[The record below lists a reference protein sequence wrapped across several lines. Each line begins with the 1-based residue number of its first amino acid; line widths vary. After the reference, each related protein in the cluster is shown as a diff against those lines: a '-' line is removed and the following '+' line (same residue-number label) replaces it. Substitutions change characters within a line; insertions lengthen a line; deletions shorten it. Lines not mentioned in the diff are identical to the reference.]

1 MNIINRGA
9 LPDFTFLSFIF
20 SANLKIKIEQEKKS
34 NFIIYSLL
42 FKYSNLLNFWL
53 TMHES

>member
-20 SANLKIKIEQEKKS
+20 SAYLKIKIEQEKNQTS
-34 NFIIYSLL
+34 SPILY
-42 FKYSNLLNFWL
+42 YLNIQ
-53 TMHES
+53 TY